1 MPSQKGGVFGFGET
15 NAYGMGGEASYT
27 SETGV
32 STGVIQ
38 YVYYFIMLTVIL
50 LLILVLVNYLITPIF
65 RTTPG
70 GKGFIPV
77 PGMDDVT
84 VYWKHE
90 KDVKILKDT
99 EIGLGAAT
107 ENWSYIV
114 DCIVDNPTSN
124 TNYPRVLF
132 TRGNLMAT
140 PSGAYKDNDTIR
152 SIAPNFNTI
161 VYLDRMTN
169 DLNIAVQ
176 LIHGQG
182 SSQTIVVEQIQIP
195 NVPVRKPIRL
205 GVMVG
210 SKVLEVYINGMLVRS
225 KTYTL
230 PVRAARG
237 EIQPANDAILSSTAR
252 IANLRVFNYPLS
264 PSQFRAYGGPDPIPL
279 KALPPDSCAK

>member
-1 MPSQKGGVFGFGET
+1 MPSQKGGLFGFGET
-15 NAYGMGGEASYT
+15 NTYGAYGDASYMT
-27 SETGV
+27 ETGV

-38 YVYYFIMLTVIL
+38 YLYYFIMLTIIL

-70 GKGFIPV
+70 GTGFIPV

-90 KDVKILKDT
+90 KGVQILKDT
-99 EIGLGAAT
+99 EIGLGATT

-114 DCIVDNPTSN
+114 DIIVDNPTSN
-124 TNYPRVLF
+124 TDRPRVLL
-132 TRGNLMAT
+132 TRGDLMAT
-140 PSGAYKDNDTIR
+140 PSGTFKDNDTIR
-152 SIAPNFNTI
+152 TIAPNFNTI

-169 DLNIAVQ
+169 DLHVAVQ
-176 LIHGQG
+176 LLQGSG
-182 SSQTIVVEQIQIP
+182 SSQTTVVEQIQIP

-210 SKVLEVYINGMLVRS
+210 SKVLEVYINGLLARS

-230 PVRAARG
+230 PIRSIRG
-237 EIQPANDAILSSTAR
+237 DIQPANDTILSSTAR
-252 IANLRVFNYPLS
+252 VANLRVFNTPLS
-264 PSQFRAYGGPDPIPL
+264 PAQFRAYGGPDAIPL

>member
-1 MPSQKGGVFGFGET
+1 MPSQKGGLFGVGQT
-15 NAYGMGGEASYT
+15 NMYGANSYT
-27 SETGV
+27 TETGV

-38 YVYYFIMLTVIL
+38 YLYYFIMLTVIVL
-50 LLILVLVNYLITPIF
+50 FILILVNYLITPIF

-84 VYWKHE
+84 VYWKNE
-90 KDVKILKDT
+90 KNIKILKDM
-99 EIGLGAAT
+99 EIGLGSTT

-114 DCIVDNPTSN
+114 DIIIDNPTSN
-124 TNYPRVLF
+124 TDYPRVLL

-140 PSGAYKDNDTIR
+140 PSGLFKENDTIR
-152 SIAPNFNTI
+152 TIAPNFNTI
-161 VYLDRMTN
+161 VYLDRLTN
-169 DLNIAVQ
+169 DVNVAVQ
-176 LIHGQG
+176 LVQGSG
-182 SSQTIVVEQIQIP
+182 SSQTTVVEQIQIP

-210 SKVLEVYINGMLVRS
+210 SKVLEVYVNGMLVRS

-230 PVRAARG
+230 PVRAATG
-237 EIQPANDAILSSTAR
+237 DIQPANDTILSSTAR
-252 IANLRVFNYPLS
+252 VANLRVFNYPLS
-264 PSQFRAYGGPDPIPL
+264 PAQFRAYGGPDSIPL